1 MKWSWK
7 LVRIAGIDVRVHATF
22 LLLLA
27 WVAMAA
33 YGTSGSPA
41 VVADAV
47 LFILAVFAIV
57 VLHELGHAVTA
68 RRFGIRT
75 RDITLLPI
83 GGVARLDRMPDKPT
97 HELLVALAG
106 PAVNVALAAVFYVLA
121 EMVGGTAPVKANLL
135 GGSFLARLFWVN
147 VSLAVF
153 NLLPAFPMDGGRALR
168 AFLAT
173 RMDNQRATEIAAWL
187 GQGMAF
193 LLGALGVLGNPL
205 LLFIALFVWIGASQ
219 EAAATKLRGALEGI
233 PVARAMVTDFRTLAP
248 HDPLELVAEHVLR
261 GFQEDFP
268 VVEDGRYV
276 GVLTRADLL
285 KALAQG
291 VEGTSVAAV
300 MQAGA
305 APVDPGEPLPAVLDR
320 LQERP
325 SLPVVSD
332 GHLVGMLTLH
342 NLAEY
347 LMLQNAA
354 RKRRARAAA

>member
-7 LVRIAGIDVRVHATF
+7 LLRIAGVDVYVHATF

-27 WVAMAA
+27 WVGMAA
-33 YGTSGSPA
+33 YGTSGNA
-41 VVADAV
+41 EVVADAV

-83 GGVARLDRMPDKPT
+83 GGVARMDRMPDKPT

-121 EMVGGTAPVKANLL
+121 EMVGAAPVTANLL

-173 RMDNQRATEIAAWL
+173 RMDNQRATEIAARL

-205 LLFIALFVWIGASQ
+205 LLFIALFVWIGASR

-233 PVARAMVTDFRTLAP
+233 PVERAMVTDFRTLSPA
-248 HDPLELVAEHVLR
+248 DPVELAAEHVLR
-261 GFQEDFP
+261 SFQEDFP

-276 GVLTRADLL
+276 GVLSRADLL

-291 VEGTSVAAV
+291 AQGMSVAAV

-305 APVDPGEPLPAVLDR
+305 ATVSPGELLTAVLDR

-342 NLAEY
+342 HLAEY
-347 LMLQNAA
+347 LMLQNPA
-354 RKRRARAAA
+354 RKRQARAAA